1 MMFFEKATT
10 APEPSVSAARAKN
23 ESVVRSGTARQR
35 RPHPTEVQDAS
46 SGSTSRRR
54 GCRRRRR
61 CAVGGGRSG
70 RTRRSCVGLIGALPI
85 HVHRVAEV
93 GRGFVAAWLALRRVV
108 VFTSGHRRRVL
119 VASGVAARAAV
130 SLRGER

>member
-10 APEPSVSAARAKN
+10 AAETSVSAARAKN

-70 RTRRSCVGLIGALPI
+70 KGPLRGRRLVARPPITLPRLAQVGPGSVFSA
-85 HVHRVAEV
+85 VAE
-93 GRGFVAAWLALRRVV
+93 LL
-108 VFTSGHRRRVL
+108 
-119 VASGVAARAAV
+119 
-130 SLRGER
+130 